1 MTTPPIATALKPLS
15 LAIGLLLGLGLAAC
29 SKDKP
34 VTPAPAA
41 ATTAAQQAAATQ
53 AMQAAQQ
60 QAAALASLSVDEL
73 KKRGNQALHEQ
84 RLYAPAGDNAME
96 YFLALR
102 KKSAKPDA
110 SGESALIDLQPYA
123 VIAAEQAIA
132 RDDFVEAERLRS
144 LIETTDAQAPALP
157 RIADAIAKG
166 KVAAAQRITQ
176 QATLVEQQAKAAEDA
191 KVKAA
196 QQAAAQAAAAQAEQ
210 AAPAR
215 PTPPPAPVAATPT
228 PPPPAPVAAANPPA
242 SSAPAPARSTGLVA
256 ISTPQPPFP
265 PEALRDGT
273 SGQVVATFTVNADG
287 SVSGI
292 SIISAKPR
300 GTFERTVQN
309 TLKHWKYQPTDRP
322 QSLTRTFTFAAN

>member
-15 LAIGLLLGLGLAAC
+15 LAIGLLLGLAAC

-34 VTPAPAA
+34 ATPAPAA

-166 KVAAAQRITQ
+166 KVAAAQRVTQ
-176 QATLVEQQAKAAEDA
+176 EATLAEQQAKAAEDA

-215 PTPPPAPVAATPT
+215 PAPAPVAAA
-228 PPPPAPVAAANPPA
+228 PPPPPPAPAPVAAANPPP
-242 SSAPAPARSTGLVA
+242 SSAPSPARSTGLVA

-292 SIISAKPR
+292 SIVSAKPR